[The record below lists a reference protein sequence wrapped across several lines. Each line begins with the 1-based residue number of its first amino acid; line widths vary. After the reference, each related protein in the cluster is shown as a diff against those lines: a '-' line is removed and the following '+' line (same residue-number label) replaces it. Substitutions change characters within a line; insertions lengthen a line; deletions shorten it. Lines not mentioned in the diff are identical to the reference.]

1 MPPLHLTHL
10 TCDSL
15 LAYLATVVFLII
27 GGFAADG
34 ENEVLVSPG
43 SPPLLSRRHPRAP
56 LAGSAAGGVSD
67 DLVGEMCRCAA
78 GELHAVAAVVGAIAA
93 QEAIKLLTGQFV
105 PVEGA
110 LIYNAMACT
119 TSVFAF

>member
-1 MPPLHLTHL
+1 MPHPPCLFLA
-10 TCDSL
+10 SFL
-15 LAYLATVVFLII
+15 LAFLPRSEVEEDAALLKSQAHALLAEC
-27 GGFAADG
+27 GGGGGGGAPAGATAAG
-34 ENEVLVSPG
+34 G
-43 SPPLLSRRHPRAP
+43 
-56 LAGSAAGGVSD
+56 GGVSD

-78 GELHAVAAVVGAIAA
+78 GELHVVAAVVGAIAA

-105 PVEGA
+105 PVGGA